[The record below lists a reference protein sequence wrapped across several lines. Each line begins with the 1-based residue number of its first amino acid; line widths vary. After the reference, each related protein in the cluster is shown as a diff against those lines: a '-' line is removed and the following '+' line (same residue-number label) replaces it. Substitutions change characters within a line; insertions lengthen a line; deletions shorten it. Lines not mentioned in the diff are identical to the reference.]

1 MLIHFGKLHSFTDIH
16 TDGRRPIH
24 TVAVRPIQLLRL
36 LRLIL
41 RRPISGRPDVTIAG
55 GFSVFALIVLT
66 KR

>member
-16 TDGRRPIH
+16 TDCRRPIH
-24 TVAVRPIQLLRL
+24 TVAARPIKRLQISLLSL
-36 LRLIL
+36 LGAT
-41 RRPISGRPDVTIAG
+41 SGRSVVTIAG